1 MTLDEFMALA
11 GTSNTGAG
19 EYVSSGTA
27 ESLPAVMNAVTVISD
42 AVATMPCYLYLVRN
56 EKGKEAREWLDS
68 HPVDHILNERPNA
81 WQTPY
86 QFKRMMI
93 RHCLFWRYCITD
105 AYTGNTRNYL
115 PWEVLHLRYSTDD
128 GFMGRS
134 PVTICRESLGLGLA
148 QQRHGASVMRDGMMA
163 AGVITSGE
171 WLDGVKGKQAL
182 AALERYKGAR
192 NAGKTPILEGGMSYQ
207 QLGMSNQDAE
217 WLASRRFTIEDIA
230 RMFNVSPIFLQEYSN
245 STYSNFSE
253 ASRAFLTMTMR
264 PWLANFEQQIKNA
277 LLVASP
283 VPGIRYQV
291 EFDSADL
298 LRATPGERFATY
310 ERGIKSGV
318 MCPNEARER
327 EGLSPRDGGDEFS
340 QAWKQEVKISEGEK
354 PE

>member
-1 MTLDEFMALA
+1 
-11 GTSNTGAG
+11 
-19 EYVSSGTA
+19 
-27 ESLPAVMNAVTVISD
+27 
-42 AVATMPCYLYLVRN
+42 
-56 EKGKEAREWLDS
+56 
-68 HPVDHILNERPNA
+68 
-81 WQTPY
+81 
-86 QFKRMMI
+86 MI
-93 RHCLFWRYCITD
+93 RHCLLNGNAYAVIQWGRDGFPVALHPYPPQSVNVEQTGEHNWRYCITD

-230 RMFNVSPIFLQEYSN
+230 RMFNVSPIFCRNTATAPTAISARQAAH
-245 STYSNFSE
+245 FS
-253 ASRAFLTMTMR
+253 L
-264 PWLANFEQQIKNA
+264 
-277 LLVASP
+277 
-283 VPGIRYQV
+283 
-291 EFDSADL
+291 
-298 LRATPGERFATY
+298 
-310 ERGIKSGV
+310 
-318 MCPNEARER
+318 
-327 EGLSPRDGGDEFS
+327 
-340 QAWKQEVKISEGEK
+340 
-354 PE
+354 

>member
-93 RHCLFWRYCITD
+93 RYCLLSGNAYAVIQWGRDGFPAALHPYPPQSVNVEQTGDHNWRYCITD

-171 WLDGVKGKQAL
+171 WLDG
-182 AALERYKGAR
+182 GANR
-192 NAGKTPILEGGMSYQ
+192 H
-207 QLGMSNQDAE
+207 
-217 WLASRRFTIEDIA
+217 
-230 RMFNVSPIFLQEYSN
+230 
-245 STYSNFSE
+245 
-253 ASRAFLTMTMR
+253 
-264 PWLANFEQQIKNA
+264 
-277 LLVASP
+277 
-283 VPGIRYQV
+283 
-291 EFDSADL
+291 
-298 LRATPGERFATY
+298 
-310 ERGIKSGV
+310 
-318 MCPNEARER
+318 
-327 EGLSPRDGGDEFS
+327 
-340 QAWKQEVKISEGEK
+340 
-354 PE
+354 